1 MQCNPMLS
9 DAIQCNP
16 MQSNAMQCNVWM
28 YVRMGVCMYM
38 YIIIPTDT
46 ACCPDINNED
56 DVLSYKI
63 GEITENTAYT
73 LVLDSKV

>member
-1 MQCNPMLS
+1 
-9 DAIQCNP
+9 
-16 MQSNAMQCNVWM
+16 MQSNAMQCNAMYGCM
-28 YVRMGVCMYM
+28 YVHMGVCMYM
-38 YIIIPTDT
+38 YIIITTDT

-73 LVLDSKV
+73 VVLDSKV